1 MFREGGNPWWNVFPE
16 LKARGYQWVQKLNRE
31 MIPTD
36 SATGVA
42 MHDSTTKLGPVQNG
56 TVASARFTAAA
67 KGSHFDEV
75 FIESA
80 VRLGS
85 RGWLPYSRPA
95 QSSGDLH
102 GLSDVV
108 QNFRA
113 GAAGIHPPSGTS
125 QNK

>member
-1 MFREGGNPWWNVFPE
+1 MFREGGKPWWNVSPE

-42 MHDSTTKLGPVQNG
+42 MHDSTTKLGPVHQNG
-56 TVASARFTAAA
+56 TVASAWFTAVA

-85 RGWLPYSRPA
+85 RGVLILLETCTVKR
-95 QSSGDLH
+95 
-102 GLSDVV
+102 
-108 QNFRA
+108 
-113 GAAGIHPPSGTS
+113 
-125 QNK
+125 